1 MFSESA
7 FHHPPVLHSLGRLH
21 QVAKSAEMERGWPA
35 LWVTS
40 QGTAAALGPSPRRHV
55 CSKAL
60 AVFRHSPA
68 QGLAPLRHVSR
79 AQPSEKPC
87 SDPCG
92 VRTGKVKVSR
102 AWKPSFHASERSACA
117 PKRQRRGVKWSPSA
131 FGSRAPPPP
140 APPPLLPH
148 IYPLRPHTSLA
159 DGFYLKALA
168 GCAANGRALSRLPP
182 SPWSPCA
189 DVGARHRLL

>member
-1 MFSESA
+1 MGHLPGDSSSSGSQPTEACLLDSSGSIPALPCSRARPSETCQSSSA
-7 FHHPPVLHSLGRLH
+7 FG
-21 QVAKSAEMERGWPA
+21 EA
-35 LWVTS
+35 LLRPLQRPHWEGEGQQSTE
-40 QGTAAALGPSPRRHV
+40 
-55 CSKAL
+55 
-60 AVFRHSPA
+60 A
-68 QGLAPLRHVSR
+68 QL
-79 AQPSEKPC
+79 PC
-87 SDPCG
+87 EC
-92 VRTGKVKVSR
+92 
-102 AWKPSFHASERSACA
+102 SACV

-131 FGSRAPPPP
+131 FGSRAPP

-148 IYPLRPHTSLA
+148 ICPLRPHTSLA